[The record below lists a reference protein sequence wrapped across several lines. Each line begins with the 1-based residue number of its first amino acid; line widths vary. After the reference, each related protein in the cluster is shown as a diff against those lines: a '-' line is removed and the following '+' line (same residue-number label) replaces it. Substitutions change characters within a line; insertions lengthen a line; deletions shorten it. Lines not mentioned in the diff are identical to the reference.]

1 MKKQYIKPE
10 INLSRNGS
18 LEGVFAYM
26 GFTQDPAFACIPC
39 QPSKPSKPSGSG
51 MKKSSCGY
59 KPQYPWFKW
68 W

>member
-26 GFTQDPAFACIPC
+26 GFNQDPAFCCI
-39 QPSKPSKPSGSG
+39 PSKPSGSG
-51 MKKSSCGY
+51 MKKSSFGC
-59 KPQYPWFKW
+59 KPQFPWFKW